1 MLEITIFQRFQINC
15 REGLTLPCFRE
26 YVYRGDMMIEVI
38 VKNILFFAQAAAP
51 GYTLFLQ
58 AREDETRS
66 LPIVVGQFEAQAI
79 ALALEQ
85 IHLDRPMTHDLLSGV
100 LSSLTDGLDSVII
113 KHLKEGTY
121 YAELMVKKGKGFEI
135 LDARPSDAI
144 ALALRARVPIK
155 VSQSVFD
162 EAAIPVPMTK
172 TTHRSENATLAENVN
187 EITHRA
193 ELKFD
198 LEKDLREAISREDY
212 EQAAL
217 IRDKL
222 HALTGS

>member
-1 MLEITIFQRFQINC
+1 
-15 REGLTLPCFRE
+15 
-26 YVYRGDMMIEVI
+26 MIEVI

-58 AREDETRS
+58 MKDDDERS

-85 IHLDRPMTHDLLSGV
+85 IHLDRPMTHDLLSQV
-100 LSSLTDGLDSVII
+100 ITNMTEGLDSVVIQ
-113 KHLKEGTY
+113 KLKEGTF
-121 YAELMVKKGKGFEI
+121 YAELNVKNEQGIEKI
-135 LDARPSDAI
+135 DARPSDAI

-155 VSQSVFD
+155 VSREVFEEASISMPATD
-162 EAAIPVPMTK
+162 EQLEK
-172 TTHRSENATLAENVN
+172 SEPTLAENVR

-193 ELKFD
+193 ELRFD
-198 LEKDLREAISREDY
+198 LERDLREAISGEDY
-212 EQAAL
+212 EKAAL

-222 HALTGS
+222 NALSLSEIRS